1 VGSSTSSFFLDPK
14 IPASADSKTSRGEK
28 KYQIKTTNQN
38 QNKSKQNKKTQN
50 KTTKQQNTKQQNH
63 KKNKK
68 KTLEPSDGFYQGGAI
83 LRSCRLPAGNR
94 SSERNNQDRISLRQT
109 YEPRLG

>member
-1 VGSSTSSFFLDPK
+1 VGK
-14 IPASADSKTSRGEK
+14 KNIKSKP
-28 KYQIKTTNQN
+28 QIKIKTNQN
-38 QNKSKQNKKTQN
+38 KTKKPKTKQQNNKIQNN
-50 KTTKQQNTKQQNH
+50 KTTKKTT
-63 KKNKK
+63 K